1 MSSKSSTLY
10 RSSLQLLMPL
20 LGGTGSISSAT
31 PHTVSAIHVPSASAP
46 SIHGKGPVVDVG
58 VSSSQ
63 LKEPL
68 LELNSRIEAP
78 GFGNT
83 VKLTR
88 LCHARN

>member
-68 LELNSRIEAP
+68 LELNSRIEAQVC
-78 GFGNT
+78 GHT
-83 VKLTR
+83 VHVPLF
-88 LCHARN
+88 CYE